1 MWRLLV
7 CFISA
12 IFCKRDVVQLECM
25 QVGAAMTATVE
36 AGVIERCNGA
46 VLELVPCS
54 DSIKGPGADPVSHGC
69 CMALSELL
77 LSPEC
82 LCYAATISQGFDMKQ
97 ILGLPAACKF
107 HVKPHQACEGSMC
120 SLSFPIIAAF
130 CFNRSGIDADDRWW
144 WQLTPC
150 EVHLRFVEMSSQISS
165 RKHVCI
171 GIGLAM
177 WLKANYAL

>member
-107 HVKPHQACEGSMC
+107 HVKPHQACEGIPIPSYPGRPSEVSAPSSSINDLPPLGFSDEIREEIRKEFRAHQVRLE
-120 SLSFPIIAAF
+120 SLKRNP
-130 CFNRSGIDADDRWW
+130 
-144 WQLTPC
+144 
-150 EVHLRFVEMSSQISS
+150 
-165 RKHVCI
+165 
-171 GIGLAM
+171 
-177 WLKANYAL
+177 